1 MEQSSVFTQISALF
15 LQIDPLMMAYAH
27 VIADRAVLYT
37 LRPGET
43 LQASAGNLRQS
54 AYVMEGVI
62 RVYYVDKNQDET
74 TVQLLAEGGIIPR
87 TNGYQEIL
95 ADHTHKYD
103 ALTEVLLAIWDQE
116 ALDFFIQNVP
126 NWLQFSM
133 KMSSYVFL
141 KAAAERDEMFK
152 DDATTRYR
160 KFVERHPSIVERV
173 QLRYVADYLGIAPQS
188 LSRIRQQI
196 FQQGKIN

>member
-1 MEQSSVFTQISALF
+1 MERSSILSHVSALL
-15 LQIDPLMMAYAH
+15 LQADPLMLAYAH
-27 VIADRAVLYT
+27 IIADRAVLYT

-43 LQASAGNLRQS
+43 LQPPAEGHRQS

-62 RVYYVDKNQDET
+62 RVYSVDKHEEET

-95 ADHTHKYD
+95 EDQTHKYE
-103 ALTEVLLAIWDQE
+103 ALTEVLLAIWDQD
-116 ALDFFIQNVP
+116 ALDFFAQNVP
-126 NWLQFSM
+126 NWFQFSM
-133 KMSSYVFL
+133 KMNSYVFL
-141 KAAAERDEMFK
+141 RAAAERDEMFK

-160 KFVERHPSIVERV
+160 KFVERHPTIVERI
-173 QLRYVADYLGIAPQS
+173 QLRHVADYLGIAPQS

-196 FQQGKIN
+196 LQQGKN